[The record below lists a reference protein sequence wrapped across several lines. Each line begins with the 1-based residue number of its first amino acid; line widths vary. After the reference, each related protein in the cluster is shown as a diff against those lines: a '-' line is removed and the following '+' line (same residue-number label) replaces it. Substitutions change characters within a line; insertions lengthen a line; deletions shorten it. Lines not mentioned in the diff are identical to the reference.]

1 MTWFPDF
8 TVTKLILL
16 IRPVFQG
23 AKTQQEILQELKAL
37 KTKNGSQGMVIPQ
50 HITAKEFMVAVK
62 ICRSKF
68 DQLVAG
74 RKIRT
79 IKKKRK
85 IYVPVEEVTRYFTD
99 PSIQ

>member
-1 MTWFPDF
+1 MEMKSIGSLVMIPQEE
-8 TVTKLILL
+8 LNLL
-16 IRPVFQG
+16 
-23 AKTQQEILQELKAL
+23 KSTQQEILQELKAL
-37 KTKNGSQGMVIPQ
+37 KTKSGSLGMVIPQ

-85 IYVPVEEVTRYFTD
+85 IYVPVEEVSRYFTD
-99 PSIQ
+99 SSIQ

>member
-1 MTWFPDF
+1 MEVQSIGSLVIIPLED
-8 TVTKLILL
+8 LNLL
-16 IRPVFQG
+16 
-23 AKTQQEILQELKAL
+23 KTTQQEILLELKAL
-37 KTKNGSQGMVIPQ
+37 KGKKPAAESVHPQ

-68 DQLVAG
+68 DQLVAT
-74 RKIRT
+74 RKIQV

-85 IYVPVEEVTRYFTD
+85 IYVPLQEVNRYFTD